1 MIIAMTI
8 VKIIMIFHSQGSVA
22 TSLSDKYRVQEEI
35 EVEPEEVYQTMPPP
49 PRPILPPNPVRY
61 MTDP

>member
-1 MIIAMTI
+1 MVMIE
-8 VKIIMIFHSQGSVA
+8 VLLFNSQSSVA
-22 TSLSDKYRVQEEI
+22 MSLSDKYRVQEEI

-61 MTDP
+61 LADCD